1 MKRFHFFAAL
11 LFVVAACQTKP
22 NGEKLVLDYLQENTN
37 GTEYSIIEISAPD
50 SLYSPFDVINSLML
64 TKSSSYADLSKQLT
78 EAFDKSALKDRRAA
92 ALEVAKLADMEY
104 NKRDD
109 FNDIVNALTHPAYVD
124 RPANRIAYT
133 AKYKVDGDIQEDVF
147 YLEKDG
153 SAVGHTASELQE
165 RYLELCEINSQL
177 FHLKMEAED
186 TARSMR

>member
-1 MKRFHFFAAL
+1 MKRIHFFAAL

-50 SLYSPFDVINSLML
+50 SLYSPFEVINSLML